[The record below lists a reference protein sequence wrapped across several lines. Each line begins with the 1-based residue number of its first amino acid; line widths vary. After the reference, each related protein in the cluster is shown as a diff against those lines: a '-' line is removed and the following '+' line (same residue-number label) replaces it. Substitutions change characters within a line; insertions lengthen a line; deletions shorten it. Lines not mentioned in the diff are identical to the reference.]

1 MEKKVQLRLCG
12 SSREAVPHVQMRA
25 QRVRRQSMRFPPRPC
40 VNGTMTGSASG
51 EAVSDGMEEQS
62 EVGNEEEQR
71 QEEEEEEETK

>member
-1 MEKKVQLRLCG
+1 MFRCDK
-12 SSREAVPHVQMRA
+12 SRAVERA
-25 QRVRRQSMRFPPRPC
+25 QRVRRQSIRFPPRPC